1 MDRNEIL
8 KHIRSRGPR
17 VFVERLLF
25 DNHSWLFPT
34 PSGHEYE
41 DAREIFGTHFRIA
54 ADEIAIV
61 GSAKYGFSL
70 SPEKNFKE
78 FNIDESDVDMV
89 VISRP
94 LFNSTWHF
102 LRRAYYNGNTTVKRM
117 YEGDVFRRFIM
128 LGTDDPIE
136 SEYLRDT
143 MKVIDQV
150 RRVATT
156 QLGIIQPLKLRIYL
170 SWNDALAYHIWS
182 AQKLGEAN
190 GIK

>member
-1 MDRNEIL
+1 
-8 KHIRSRGPR
+8 
-17 VFVERLLF
+17 VETFLF

-34 PSGHEYE
+34 ASGHEYDE
-41 DAREIFGTHFRIA
+41 VRKILGRHFKIE
-54 ADEIAIV
+54 ADEVAIV

-70 SPEKNFKE
+70 SPEKNFRQFDTE
-78 FNIDESDVDMV
+78 MSDVDMV

-94 LFNSTWHF
+94 LFSSTWHF
-102 LRRAYYNGNTTVKRM
+102 LRRAYYNGNTTIKKM

-143 MKVIDQV
+143 MKMVDQV

-156 QLGIIQPLKLRIYL
+156 QLGISQSLKLRIYQ
-170 SWNDALAYHIWS
+170 SWSDAMAYHVWS
-182 AQKLGEAN
+182 AQKLGEAH